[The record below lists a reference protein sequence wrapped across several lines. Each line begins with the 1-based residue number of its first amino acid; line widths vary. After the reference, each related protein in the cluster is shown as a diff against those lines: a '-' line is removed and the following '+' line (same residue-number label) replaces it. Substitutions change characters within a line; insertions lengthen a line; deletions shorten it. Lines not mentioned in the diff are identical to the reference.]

1 MTHYYFDNAATTPM
15 SPTVV
20 TAMSQALADDFGNAS
35 STHYFGRQSH
45 HLLDQSRQVI
55 ANSIHAK
62 TDEIIFTS
70 GGTEGDNTAI
80 LGTAV
85 SYREHGKHIITTQ
98 IEHPAVLKTMSFLE
112 KLGYDI
118 TYLSV
123 DEHGLVTAEQVKAAL
138 RPDTILVSIMTG
150 NNEIGTIEPIA
161 EIGAVLKDHQA
172 IFHTDAVQA
181 YGILDIDVQKM
192 GVDLLSISGH
202 KLHGPKGIG
211 FLYMNEKVNLEPF
224 MHGGEQEHLRRA
236 GTENIPSIIG
246 LAQAVKDLTP
256 ANKKAKREKLQSLK
270 ATLIADLKANKVDFV
285 INGPQPDQAL
295 PHVLNIWIKGLPST
309 LALMNLDLKGFA
321 VSAGSACTAG
331 SLEPSHVLTA
341 ITGDQ
346 DAPQISESLR
356 VSFGDQNTEESV
368 HLLAQA
374 ITEVTQ
380 DYLN

>member
-356 VSFGDQNTEESV
+356 VSFGNQNTEESV

>member
-1 MTHYYFDNAATTPM
+1 M

-20 TAMSQALADDFGNAS
+20 TAMSQALANDFGNAS

-45 HLLDQSRQVI
+45 HLLDQSRQII
-55 ANSIHAK
+55 ANSIQAK
-62 TDEIIFTS
+62 TDEIVFTS

-80 LGTAV
+80 LGTAYA
-85 SYREHGKHIITTQ
+85 YRAQGQHIITTQ
-98 IEHPAVLKTMSFLE
+98 IEHPAVLKTMHFLE
-112 KLGYDI
+112 TLGYEV
-118 TYLSV
+118 TYLPV
-123 DEHGLVTAEQVKAAL
+123 DQHGLVTAEQVEQAL

-161 EIGAVLKDHQA
+161 EIGAVLKKYPV

-181 YGILDIDVQKM
+181 YGILDLNVQQL

-211 FLYMNEKVNLEPF
+211 FLYQNENVRLEPF

-236 GTENIPSIIG
+236 GTENLPSIIG
-246 LAQAVKDLTP
+246 LAQAVKDLAP
-256 ANKKAKREKLQSLK
+256 ANKKAKREKLQHLK
-270 ATLIADLKANKVDFV
+270 TILLTDLKNAGVDFA
-285 INGPQPDQAL
+285 INGPDPEQAL
-295 PHVLNIWIKGLPST
+295 PHVLNIWVKGLPAN
-309 LALMNLDLKGFA
+309 LALTNLDLKGFA

-331 SLEPSHVLTA
+331 SLEPSHVLIA
-341 ITGDQ
+341 ITGDEQ
-346 DAPQISESLR
+346 APQISESLR
-356 VSFGDQNTEESV
+356 VSFGDQNTEDSV

-374 ITEVTQ
+374 IAEVAQ

>member
-118 TYLSV
+118 TYLPV

-270 ATLIADLKANKVDFV
+270 AALIADLKANKVDFA

>member
-80 LGTAV
+80 SGTAV

-118 TYLSV
+118 TYLPV
-123 DEHGLVTAEQVKAAL
+123 DEHGLVTAGQVKAAL

-150 NNEIGTIEPIA
+150 NNEIGAIEPIA
-161 EIGAVLKDHQA
+161 EIGAVLKNHQA

-181 YGILDIDVQKM
+181 YGILDIDVQQM

-270 ATLIADLKANKVDFV
+270 AILIADLKTNKVDFA

>member
-1 MTHYYFDNAATTPM
+1 M
-15 SPTVV
+15 SPSVV
-20 TAMSQALADDFGNAS
+20 AAMSQALADDFGNAS

-45 HLLDQSRQVI
+45 HLLDESRQVI

-80 LGTAV
+80 LGTALT
-85 SYREHGKHIITTQ
+85 YGKNGKHIITTQ
-98 IEHPAVLKTMSFLE
+98 IEHPAVLKTMQFLE
-112 KLGYDI
+112 TLGYEI
-118 TYLSV
+118 TYLPV
-123 DEHGLVTAEQVKAAL
+123 DKQGLVTAEQVKAAL

-150 NNEIGTIEPIA
+150 NNEIGAIEPIA
-161 EIGAVLKDHQA
+161 EIGDVLKNHQA

-181 YGILDIDVQKM
+181 YGILDIDVQQM

-211 FLYMNEKVNLEPF
+211 FLYMNEKINLEPF

-256 ANKKAKREKLQSLK
+256 ANKKAKREKLQALK
-270 ATLIADLKANKVDFV
+270 STLIADLKADGLDFT
-285 INGPQPDQAL
+285 INGPAPEQGL
-295 PHVLNIWIKGLPST
+295 PHVLNIWVKGVPS
-309 LALMNLDLKGFA
+309 NLSLTNIDLKGFA

-331 SLEPSHVLTA
+331 SLEPSHVLIA
-341 ITGDQ
+341 ITGDKN
-346 DAPQISESLR
+346 APQISESLR
-356 VSFGDQNTEESV
+356 ISFGDQNTMESV
-368 HLLAQA
+368 HLLAKA
-374 ITEVTQ
+374 ITEVAQ
-380 DYLN
+380 DYLD

>member
-1 MTHYYFDNAATTPM
+1 M
-15 SPTVV
+15 SSTVV
-20 TAMSQALADDFGNAS
+20 TAMSQALATDFGNAS
-35 STHYFGRQSH
+35 STHYFGRLSH
-45 HLLDQSRQVI
+45 HLLDDSRRVI
-55 ANSIHAK
+55 ANSIHAQ

-80 LGTAV
+80 LGTALT
-85 SYREHGKHIITTQ
+85 YGKNGKHIITTQ
-98 IEHPAVLKTMSFLE
+98 IEHPAVLKTMQFLTT
-112 KLGYDI
+112 LGYEI
-118 TYLSV
+118 TYLPV
-123 DEHGLVTAEQVKAAL
+123 NKQGLVTAQQVKAAL

-150 NNEIGTIEPIA
+150 NNEIGSIEPIA
-161 EIGAVLKDHQA
+161 KIGAVLKNHQA

-181 YGILDIDVQKM
+181 YGILDIDVQQM

-256 ANKKAKREKLQSLK
+256 VNKKAKREKLQNLK
-270 ATLIADLKANKVDFV
+270 QILLTDLTASGVDFA
-285 INGPQPDQAL
+285 INGPEPEQAL
-295 PHVLNIWIKGLPST
+295 PHVLNIWLKGVPSN
-309 LALMNLDLKGFA
+309 LALTNLDLKGFA

-331 SLEPSHVLTA
+331 SLEPSHVLIA
-341 ITGDQ
+341 IIGDEK
-346 DAPQISESLR
+346 APQISESLR
-356 VSFGDQNTEESV
+356 ISFGDQNTVESV

-374 ITEVTQ
+374 IAEVAR
-380 DYLN
+380 DYLG

>member
-118 TYLSV
+118 TYLPV

-270 ATLIADLKANKVDFV
+270 TTLIADLKANKVDFV

>member
-118 TYLSV
+118 TYLPV
-123 DEHGLVTAEQVKAAL
+123 DEHGLVTAEQVKVAL